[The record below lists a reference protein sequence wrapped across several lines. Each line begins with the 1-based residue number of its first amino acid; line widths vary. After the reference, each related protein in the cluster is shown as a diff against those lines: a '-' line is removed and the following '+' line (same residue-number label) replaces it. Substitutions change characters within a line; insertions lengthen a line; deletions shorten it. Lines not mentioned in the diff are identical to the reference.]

1 MRTLKKRIVSML
13 LVLVTL
19 LTILPT
25 SAFAATST
33 GTGITPTTDPNRWTT
48 RLTSTG
54 QPYSYRPP
62 MAAGK
67 QLYCMDLGYSYRY
80 GTASFLNSY
89 SYTSATGADADA
101 LWEKAIAK
109 TGLGEMD
116 AITKENVKWMMSYI
130 ADYTGEIPGSLFMAL
145 QTYIW
150 DNQSD
155 KSAGGDTSG
164 DIDAG
169 GFANADTYETYVGY
183 YNWMLEQ
190 KAKEDAEL
198 QAQVE
203 QYAAEG
209 KQASIVEDT
218 SSKWAVLAISGV
230 SGRQSFF
237 AYHAARKV
245 VTDDKPEG
253 GDNPPPPVAGD
264 GDITFKKV
272 IAGTTRGLDGAVYNI
287 YRDGQIVGS
296 DVTSGGGIITVND
309 VTKGLWTFVEVEAP
323 EGYALDPTP
332 HSVYVDVT
340 DGNKQYTVSASN
352 SPLPSLKITKAD
364 AQTFAKVKA
373 TFLVESLTGSYSTTV
388 TVDGEKTLPDLQP
401 GVYRI
406 TEQSVEEPYIKT
418 GTHQD
423 IALLAGAGTVEAAF
437 TNYQKPGLEILKKNI
452 ATGDPI
458 AHVTYKIEQIDGGY
472 STSAT
477 TDSKGRIFLE
487 NIPVGSYKVTE
498 INAPSDVILC
508 DIPQEIALGPGE
520 TRTVTFFNAVKP
532 SLKIVKR
539 CEIAK
544 DPIPNTKF
552 HIWWGSDN
560 TTTGAL
566 DDLGSFYTDE
576 NGEIILTGDALNSGW
591 YKVTEEAPAAG
602 FAPADEPTQE
612 FYLAGNENAVKIWE
626 NRPLSAL
633 VVFKYD
639 AKTGAALQGAEFQ
652 VRYLGGTSGT
662 GGTVIGT
669 YTTSENGAF
678 VVTGLKAGTYIV
690 EETKASPYYS
700 IDTPPQTVLLTGKDQ
715 DVVTLRFSNQ
725 PYGSVLIKKL
735 ADDANKTPLEGA
747 TFLVTDDKGT
757 FIGTSNGEFT
767 TDKSGSIQLP
777 KVPAG
782 TTIVAK
788 EIRAPEG
795 YALDSTPQ
803 TITVQAGENSPLTFF
818 DKPLCNL
825 TILKRDA
832 LTKKPL
838 AKAEFIVK
846 DSEGKPIG
854 TDNGRFVTGSD
865 GTVTVTGLTPNSTII
880 VSEDKAP
887 IGYIKDETPKTIVVR
902 SGVPNSLTF
911 DNEPAT
917 TLVIHKYIEGTEN
930 EPLAGVAFKV
940 VNGSGAAV
948 GTDDGVYYTD
958 KAGEIVLT
966 GLEPGTT
973 VVAREIKTV
982 DGFVLDGT
990 PQDILIKAGPAQNLT
1005 FWNKR
1010 DCTLTILKQSTDKKP
1025 LAGAEF
1031 LVTDAEGRAIG
1042 TNNGR
1047 YTSDRNGLITITG
1060 LQPGQTL
1067 VISEEKAPAGY
1078 VRDTTPKTIVI
1089 KADTPSSVIFEN
1101 APVGCLI
1108 INKLSTDR
1116 KTPLEGVTFK
1126 ITTATGEFVPDENGK
1141 ISSNGLYYTDAA
1153 GQIILKGVTGT
1164 LVVTEVAS
1172 IPGYTIDENTRTQT
1186 VVVNPDDTQSLYFYN
1201 KPVGGVEIIKT
1212 DADQPEVRIPDVTFE
1227 VRRMDDGLVD
1237 AVTTDANGRVFLTLE
1252 DGDYY
1257 AVETQAADGYKLDD
1271 TPHYFTVKDGKP
1283 TKLPVTNKAFS
1294 GILIHKIS
1302 STTGK
1307 GIPGVSF
1314 LLYDSGKNPIGEY
1327 VSDQR
1332 GYVYMDDLP
1341 SGGRYYLRELDNEGY
1356 IPDTQLKTV
1365 YVTAGR
1371 TTEIIWKNTPIT
1383 AQIQL
1388 IKKSADYNPT
1398 NGLPAGTL
1406 LEGAV
1411 FEIYDKAGNVVDT
1424 IRSDSRGRAVS
1435 KQLPLSRYTIREVK
1449 APENYGVSENVLT
1462 AYLEHEGQIVTF
1474 EVTNK
1479 SLITGVSIAKTGPK
1493 EVVSGQPV
1501 RYVFSGIA
1509 NRSNTRLENF
1519 YWRDTLPTAVRLE
1532 KVVTG
1537 TYNFVGSY
1545 KIVYKVNGAGDYR
1558 TLADNLNTR
1567 QNYSLVASPAAL
1579 GLAANERVTEIMFV
1593 FGQAPAGFTQVEAP
1607 ALYCT
1612 AASGLAAGSSFVN
1625 VADAG
1630 GVYNGQWV
1638 QAVTRWVTTVY
1649 GKPAKLPRTGY

>member
-1 MRTLKKRIVSML
+1 MCDLTGRYTYYEQVNIPFLKEQVVLYGLLFYYENVKGNQCMKTWKTRILSAML
-13 LVLVTL
+13 ALLTL
-19 LTILPT
+19 LTLLPT
-25 SAFAATST
+25 SALAASGS
-33 GTGITPTTDPNRWTT
+33 GTGIKATTDPNLWST

-54 QPYSYRPP
+54 QQYSYRPP

-89 SYTSATGADADA
+89 TYQSATGADADA
-101 LWEKAIAK
+101 LWEKAVAK

-116 AITKENVKWMMSYI
+116 TITKENVKWMMSYI

-183 YNWMLEQ
+183 YNWMLAQ

-198 QAQVE
+198 QKQIEEYTAQ
-203 QYAAEG
+203 G
-209 KQASIVEDT
+209 KQASIVEDV
-218 SSKWAVLAISGV
+218 SGKWAVLATSGTA
-230 SGRQSFF
+230 GRQSFF

-272 IAGTTRGLDGAVYNI
+272 IAGTTHGLDGAVFNI

-296 DVTSGGGIITVND
+296 DVTKNGGIIEVKD

-340 DGNKQYTVSASN
+340 DGDKQYTVSASN

-373 TFLVESLTGSYSTTV
+373 TFLVEALTGSYSTTV

-401 GVYRI
+401 GVYRV

-418 GTHQD
+418 STHQD

-437 TNYQKPGLEILKKNI
+437 TNYVKPGLEILKKNI
-452 ATGDPI
+452 ATGEPI
-458 AHVTYKIEQIDGGY
+458 AHVTYKIEQIDGSY
-472 STSAT
+472 STTAT
-477 TDSKGRIFLE
+477 TDGAGRIFLA

-498 INAPSDVILC
+498 VNVPSDVILC
-508 DIPQEIALGPGE
+508 DIPQTIALGPGE
-520 TRTVTFFNAVKP
+520 TRTVTFFNAMKP
-532 SLKIVKR
+532 SLKIIKR
-539 CEIAK
+539 CEVTK

-552 HIWWGSDN
+552 HIWWASDN
-560 TTTGAL
+560 TSIGAMN
-566 DDLGSFYTDE
+566 DLGSFYTDDH
-576 NGEIILTGDALNSGW
+576 GEIIFTGDALKSGW
-591 YKVTEEAPAAG
+591 YKVTEEAPASG

-639 AKTGAALQGAEFQ
+639 EKTGAALQGAEFQ
-652 VRYLGGTSGT
+652 IRYLGGTSGT

-669 YTTSENGAF
+669 YTTSENGSIIL
-678 VVTGLKAGTYIV
+678 TRLKAGTYIV
-690 EETKASPYYS
+690 EETKASPFYS

-715 DVVTLRFSNQ
+715 DVVTLRFGNQ

-735 ADDANKTPLEGA
+735 ADDANKTPLAGA

-757 FIGTSNGEFT
+757 FIGTANGEFT
-767 TDKSGSIQLP
+767 TDKSGAIQLP
-777 KVPAG
+777 KLPAG

-788 EIRAPEG
+788 EIRPPEG
-795 YALDSTPQ
+795 YALDGTPQ
-803 TITVQAGENSPLTFF
+803 TITVQAGENAPLTFY

-865 GTVTVTGLTPNSTII
+865 GTVTITALNPNATII

-911 DNEPAT
+911 DNEPST

-930 EPLAGVAFKV
+930 EPLSGVAFKV
-940 VNGSGAAV
+940 VDGSGAAV
-948 GTDDGVYYTD
+948 GPDDGVYYTD
-958 KAGEIVLT
+958 KAGEIVLN

-973 VVAREIKTV
+973 VVAREIKSV

-990 PQDILIKAGPAQNLT
+990 PQDILIKAGTVQNLT

-1010 DCTLTILKQSTDKKP
+1010 Q
-1025 LAGAEF
+1025 GA
-1031 LVTDAEGRAIG
+1031 
-1042 TNNGR
+1042 
-1047 YTSDRNGLITITG
+1047 
-1060 LQPGQTL
+1060 
-1067 VISEEKAPAGY
+1067 
-1078 VRDTTPKTIVI
+1078 
-1089 KADTPSSVIFEN
+1089 
-1101 APVGCLI
+1101 LI
-1108 INKLSTDR
+1108 INKLDAVT
-1116 KTPLEGVTFK
+1116 KKPLAGVTFK

-1141 ISSNGLYYTDAA
+1141 ISSNGLYYTDKN

-1164 LVVTEVAS
+1164 LVVTEEKS
-1172 IPGYTIDENTRTQT
+1172 IDGYAIDENTRTQT

-1201 KPVGGVEIIKT
+1201 APIGGVELIKVNA
-1212 DADQPEVRIPDVTFE
+1212 ADKTQRIPNTTFE
-1227 VRRMDDGLVD
+1227 IRRVSDGGLMDT
-1237 AVTTDANGRVFLTLE
+1237 VTTGPDGRVYAPLAS
-1252 DGDYY
+1252 DSYY
-1257 AVETQAADGYKLDD
+1257 AVETEAGKGFQLDN
-1271 TPHYFTVKDGKP
+1271 TPIYFTVEDGKMT
-1283 TKLPVTNKAFS
+1283 TKTVTNKAIS
-1294 GILIHKIS
+1294 GILIHKVNAI
-1302 STTGK
+1302 TGE
-1307 GIPGVSF
+1307 GIPGVTF
-1314 LLYDSGKNPIGEY
+1314 LLYDGNHRPIGEY
-1327 VSDQR
+1327 SSDQR
-1332 GYVYMDDLP
+1332 GYVYIDNLTE
-1341 SGGRYYLRELDNEGY
+1341 SGRYYLRELENEGY
-1356 IPDTQLKTV
+1356 VSDTELKTV
-1365 YVTAGR
+1365 YVRSGEV
-1371 TTEIIWKNTPIT
+1371 TELTWENTPICG
-1383 AQIQL
+1383 QIQI
-1388 IKKSADYNPT
+1388 IKKSANDNPI

-1424 IRSDSRGRAVS
+1424 IKSDRNGRAVS
-1435 KQLPLSRYTIREVK
+1435 KTLPLSRYTVREIK
-1449 APENYGVSENVLT
+1449 APANYSINPTVMT
-1462 AYLEHEGQIVTF
+1462 AYLEFNGQIVTF
-1474 EVTNK
+1474 EVQD
-1479 SLITGVSIAKTGPK
+1479 SSVSTGISIKKTGP
-1493 EVVSGQPV
+1493 VQAVPGQPI
-1501 RYVFSGIA
+1501 RYVFSDIKNSSTVA
-1509 NRSNTRLENF
+1509 LDSF
-1519 YWRDTLPTAVRLE
+1519 YWRDQLPAQVTLSKIVTGSYNQPLSY
-1532 KVVTG
+1532 KVV
-1537 TYNFVGSY
+1537 Y
-1545 KIVYKVNGAGDYR
+1545 KTNLSGDYR
-1558 TLADNLNTR
+1558 TLADNLSTSKVYVLDAR
-1567 QNYSLVASPAAL
+1567 PAVL
-1579 GLAANERVTEIMFV
+1579 GLAANERVTEVMFV
-1593 FGQAPAGFTQVEAP
+1593 FGNVKAGFAQVETPYIYA
-1607 ALYCT
+1607 T
-1612 AASGLAAGSSFVN
+1612 ARSGLANSSGIVN

-1630 GVYNGQWV
+1630 GLYNGQWI
-1638 QAVTRWVTTVY
+1638 QAVSRWLTTVY
-1649 GKPAKLPRTGY
+1649 TKTTAKLPKTGY

>member
-1 MRTLKKRIVSML
+1 MKTWKTRIMSAML
-13 LVLVTL
+13 ALLTL
-19 LTILPT
+19 LTLLPT
-25 SAFAATST
+25 SALAASGS
-33 GTGITPTTDPNRWTT
+33 GTGIKATTDPNLWST

-54 QPYSYRPP
+54 QQYSYRPP

-89 SYTSATGADADA
+89 TYQSATGADADA
-101 LWEKAIAK
+101 LWEKAVAK

-116 AITKENVKWMMSYI
+116 TITKENVKWMMSYI

-183 YNWMLEQ
+183 YNWMLAQ

-198 QAQVE
+198 QKQIEEYTV
-203 QYAAEG
+203 QG
-209 KQASIVEDT
+209 KQASIVEDV
-218 SSKWAVLAISGV
+218 SGKWAVLATSGTA
-230 SGRQSFF
+230 GRQSFF

-272 IAGTTRGLDGAVYNI
+272 IAGTTHGLDGAVFNI

-296 DVTSGGGIITVND
+296 DVTKNGGIIEVED

-340 DGNKQYTVSASN
+340 DGDKQYTVSASN

-401 GVYRI
+401 GVYRV

-437 TNYQKPGLEILKKNI
+437 TNYVKPGLEILKKNI
-452 ATGDPI
+452 ATGEPI
-458 AHVTYKIEQIDGGY
+458 AHVTYKIEQIDGSY
-472 STSAT
+472 STTAT
-477 TDSKGRIFLE
+477 TDGAGRIFLA

-498 INAPSDVILC
+498 VNVPSDVILC
-508 DIPQEIALGPGE
+508 DIPQTIALGPGE
-520 TRTVTFFNAVKP
+520 TRTVTFFNAMKP
-532 SLKIVKR
+532 SLKIIKR
-539 CEIAK
+539 CEVTK
-544 DPIPNTKF
+544 DSIPNTKF
-552 HIWWGSDN
+552 HIWWASDN
-560 TTTGAL
+560 TSTGAMN
-566 DDLGSFYTDE
+566 DLGSFYTDDH
-576 NGEIILTGDALNSGW
+576 GEIIFTGDALKSGW
-591 YKVTEEAPAAG
+591 YKVTEEAPASG

-639 AKTGAALQGAEFQ
+639 EKTGAALQGAEFQ
-652 VRYLGGTSGT
+652 IRYLGGTSGT

-669 YTTSENGAF
+669 YTTSENGSIIL
-678 VVTGLKAGTYIV
+678 TRLKAGTYIV
-690 EETKASPYYS
+690 EETKASPFYS
-700 IDTPPQTVLLTGKDQ
+700 IDTPPQTVLLSGKDQ

-735 ADDANKTPLEGA
+735 ADDANKTPLAGA
-747 TFLVTDDKGT
+747 TFLITDDKGT
-757 FIGTSNGEFT
+757 FIGTANGEFT
-767 TDKSGSIQLP
+767 TDKSGAIQLP
-777 KVPAG
+777 KLPAG

-788 EIRAPEG
+788 EIRPPEG
-795 YALDSTPQ
+795 YALDGTPQ
-803 TITVQAGENSPLTFF
+803 TITVQAGENAPLTFY

-865 GTVTVTGLTPNSTII
+865 GTVTITALNPNATII

-911 DNEPAT
+911 DNEPST

-930 EPLAGVAFKV
+930 EPLSGVAFKV
-940 VNGSGAAV
+940 VDGSGAAV
-948 GTDDGVYYTD
+948 GPDDGVYYTD
-958 KAGEIVLT
+958 KAGEIVLN

-973 VVAREIKTV
+973 VVAREIKSV

-990 PQDILIKAGPAQNLT
+990 PQDILIKAGTVQSLT

-1010 DCTLTILKQSTDKKP
+1010 Q
-1025 LAGAEF
+1025 GA
-1031 LVTDAEGRAIG
+1031 
-1042 TNNGR
+1042 
-1047 YTSDRNGLITITG
+1047 
-1060 LQPGQTL
+1060 
-1067 VISEEKAPAGY
+1067 
-1078 VRDTTPKTIVI
+1078 
-1089 KADTPSSVIFEN
+1089 
-1101 APVGCLI
+1101 LI
-1108 INKLSTDR
+1108 INKLDAVT
-1116 KTPLEGVTFK
+1116 KKPLAGVTFK
-1126 ITTATGEFVPDENGK
+1126 ITTAAGEFVPDENGK
-1141 ISSNGLYYTDAA
+1141 ISSNGLYYTNES

-1164 LVVTEVAS
+1164 LVVTEEKS
-1172 IPGYTIDENTRTQT
+1172 IDGYTIDENTRTQT

-1201 KPVGGVEIIKT
+1201 APIGGVELIKVNA
-1212 DADQPEVRIPDVTFE
+1212 ADETQRIPNTTFE
-1227 VRRMDDGLVD
+1227 IRRVSDGGLVD
-1237 AVTTDANGRVFLTLE
+1237 TVTTGT
-1252 DGDYY
+1252 DGHVYVPLASGSYY
-1257 AVETQAADGYKLDD
+1257 AVETKAGKGFQLDD
-1271 TPHYFTVKDGKP
+1271 TPIYFTVEDGKTT
-1283 TKLPVTNKAFS
+1283 TKTVTNKAIS
-1294 GILIHKIS
+1294 GILIHKVNAV
-1302 STTGK
+1302 TGE
-1307 GIPGVSF
+1307 GIYGVSF
-1314 LLYDSGKNPIGEY
+1314 ILYDASNNPIAQET
-1327 VSDQR
+1327 SDDR
-1332 GYVYMDDLP
+1332 GYVRFEGLED
-1341 SGGRYYLRELDNEGY
+1341 GRYYLRELENEGY
-1356 IPDTQLKTV
+1356 IPDTQKKTV
-1365 YVTAGR
+1365 YVKSVE
-1371 TTEIIWKNTPIT
+1371 TTEIEWQNTPIT
-1383 AQIQL
+1383 GQIQ
-1388 IKKSADYNPT
+1388 ITKRSADYNPT

-1411 FEIYDKAGNVVDT
+1411 FEITDKAGNVVDT
-1424 IRSDSRGRAVS
+1424 IRTNNRGLAVS
-1435 KQLPLSRYTIREVK
+1435 KRLPLSRYFVREVK
-1449 APENYGVSENVLT
+1449 APEHYGISEKELT
-1462 AYLEHEGQIVTF
+1462 VYLEHEGQIVRIET
-1474 EVTNK
+1474 ENK
-1479 SLITGVSIAKTGPK
+1479 SLATGISITKTGPK
-1493 EVVSGQPV
+1493 EIMANQPV
-1501 RYVFSGIA
+1501 RYAFSNIA
-1509 NRSNTRLENF
+1509 NTSNVSLSNF
-1519 YWRDTLPTAVRLE
+1519 YWRDTIPAQVRLE

-1537 TYNFVGSY
+1537 TYNFPGTY
-1545 KIVYKVNGAGDYR
+1545 KIVYRVNGGDYR
-1558 TLADNLNTR
+1558 TLADNLTTSK
-1567 QNYSLVASPAAL
+1567 NYTLAASSVAL
-1579 GLAANERVTEIMFV
+1579 GLASNERVTEIMFV
-1593 FGQAPAGFTQVEAP
+1593 FGQAPAGFAQVEKP
-1607 ALYCT
+1607 YLYCR
-1612 AASGLAAGSSFVN
+1612 AVAGLPAGSFVN
-1625 VADAG
+1625 VADVG
-1630 GVYNGQWV
+1630 GTYNGTWV
-1638 QAVTRWVTTVY
+1638 QAVSRWVTSVY
-1649 GKPAKLPRTGY
+1649 GKPTVPKLPRTGY

>member
-1 MRTLKKRIVSML
+1 MCDLTGRYTYYEQVNIPFLKEQVVLYGLLFYYENVKGNQCMKTWKTRILSAML
-13 LVLVTL
+13 ALLTL
-19 LTILPT
+19 LTLLPT
-25 SAFAATST
+25 SALAASGS
-33 GTGITPTTDPNRWTT
+33 GTGIKATTDPNLWST

-54 QPYSYRPP
+54 QQYSYRPP

-89 SYTSATGADADA
+89 TYQSATGADADA
-101 LWEKAIAK
+101 LWEKAVAK

-116 AITKENVKWMMSYI
+116 TITKENVKWMMSYI

-183 YNWMLEQ
+183 YNWMLAQ

-198 QAQVE
+198 QKQIEEYTAQ
-203 QYAAEG
+203 G
-209 KQASIVEDT
+209 KQASIVEDV
-218 SSKWAVLAISGV
+218 SGKWAVLATSGTA
-230 SGRQSFF
+230 GRQSFF

-272 IAGTTRGLDGAVYNI
+272 IAGTTHGLDGAVFNI

-296 DVTSGGGIITVND
+296 DVTKNGGIIEVKD

-340 DGNKQYTVSASN
+340 DGDKQYTVSASN

-373 TFLVESLTGSYSTTV
+373 TFLVEALTGSYSTTV

-401 GVYRI
+401 GVYRV

-418 GTHQD
+418 STHQD

-437 TNYQKPGLEILKKNI
+437 TNYVKPGLEILKKNI
-452 ATGDPI
+452 ATGEPI
-458 AHVTYKIEQIDGGY
+458 AHVTYKIEQIDGSY
-472 STSAT
+472 STTAT
-477 TDSKGRIFLE
+477 TDGAGRIFLA

-498 INAPSDVILC
+498 VNVPSDVILC
-508 DIPQEIALGPGE
+508 DIPQTIALGPGE
-520 TRTVTFFNAVKP
+520 TRTVTFFNAMKP
-532 SLKIVKR
+532 SLKIIKR
-539 CEIAK
+539 CEVTK

-552 HIWWGSDN
+552 HIWWASDN
-560 TTTGAL
+560 TSIGAMN
-566 DDLGSFYTDE
+566 DLGSFYTDDH
-576 NGEIILTGDALNSGW
+576 GEIIFTGDALKSGW
-591 YKVTEEAPAAG
+591 YKVTEEAPASG

-639 AKTGAALQGAEFQ
+639 EKTGAALQGAEFQ
-652 VRYLGGTSGT
+652 IRYLGGTSGT

-669 YTTSENGAF
+669 YTTSENGSIIL
-678 VVTGLKAGTYIV
+678 TRLKAGTYIV
-690 EETKASPYYS
+690 EETKASPFYS

-715 DVVTLRFSNQ
+715 DVVTLRFGNQ

-735 ADDANKTPLEGA
+735 ADDANKTPLAGA

-757 FIGTSNGEFT
+757 FIGTANGEFT
-767 TDKSGSIQLP
+767 TDKSGAIQLP
-777 KVPAG
+777 KLPAG

-788 EIRAPEG
+788 EIRPPEG
-795 YALDSTPQ
+795 YALDGTPQ
-803 TITVQAGENSPLTFF
+803 TITVQAGENAPLTFY

-865 GTVTVTGLTPNSTII
+865 GTVTITALNPNATII

-911 DNEPAT
+911 DNEPST

-930 EPLAGVAFKV
+930 EPLSGVAFKV
-940 VNGSGAAV
+940 VDGSGAAV
-948 GTDDGVYYTD
+948 GPDDGVYYTD
-958 KAGEIVLT
+958 KAGEIVLN

-973 VVAREIKTV
+973 VVAREIKSV

-990 PQDILIKAGPAQNLT
+990 PQDILIKAGTVQNLT

-1010 DCTLTILKQSTDKKP
+1010 Q
-1025 LAGAEF
+1025 GA
-1031 LVTDAEGRAIG
+1031 
-1042 TNNGR
+1042 
-1047 YTSDRNGLITITG
+1047 
-1060 LQPGQTL
+1060 
-1067 VISEEKAPAGY
+1067 
-1078 VRDTTPKTIVI
+1078 
-1089 KADTPSSVIFEN
+1089 
-1101 APVGCLI
+1101 LI
-1108 INKLSTDR
+1108 INKLDAVT
-1116 KTPLEGVTFK
+1116 KKPLAGVTFK

-1141 ISSNGLYYTDAA
+1141 ISSNGLYYTDKN

-1164 LVVTEVAS
+1164 LVVTEEKS
-1172 IPGYTIDENTRTQT
+1172 IDGYAIDENTRTQT

-1201 KPVGGVEIIKT
+1201 APIGGVELIKVNA
-1212 DADQPEVRIPDVTFE
+1212 ADKSQRIPNTTFE
-1227 VRRMDDGLVD
+1227 IRRVSDGGLMDT
-1237 AVTTDANGRVFLTLE
+1237 VTTGPDGRVYAPLAS
-1252 DGDYY
+1252 DSYY
-1257 AVETQAADGYKLDD
+1257 AVETEAGKGFQLDN
-1271 TPHYFTVKDGKP
+1271 TPIYFTVEDGKMT
-1283 TKLPVTNKAFS
+1283 TKTVTNKAIS
-1294 GILIHKIS
+1294 GILIHKVNAI
-1302 STTGK
+1302 TGE
-1307 GIPGVSF
+1307 GIPGVTF
-1314 LLYDSGKNPIGEY
+1314 LLYDGNHRPIGEY
-1327 VSDQR
+1327 SSDQR
-1332 GYVYMDDLP
+1332 GYVYIDNLTE
-1341 SGGRYYLRELDNEGY
+1341 SGRYYLRELENEGY
-1356 IPDTQLKTV
+1356 VSDTELKTV
-1365 YVTAGR
+1365 YVRSGEV
-1371 TTEIIWKNTPIT
+1371 TELTWENTPICG
-1383 AQIQL
+1383 QIQI
-1388 IKKSADYNPT
+1388 IKKSANDNPI

-1424 IRSDSRGRAVS
+1424 IKSDRNGRAVS
-1435 KQLPLSRYTIREVK
+1435 KTLPLSRYTVREIK
-1449 APENYGVSENVLT
+1449 APANYSINPTVMT
-1462 AYLEHEGQIVTF
+1462 AYLEFNGQIVTF
-1474 EVTNK
+1474 EVQD
-1479 SLITGVSIAKTGPK
+1479 SSVSTGISIKKTGP
-1493 EVVSGQPV
+1493 VQAVPGQPI
-1501 RYVFSGIA
+1501 RYVFSDIKNSSTVA
-1509 NRSNTRLENF
+1509 LDSF
-1519 YWRDTLPTAVRLE
+1519 YWRDQLPAQVTLSKIVTGSYNQPLSY
-1532 KVVTG
+1532 KVV
-1537 TYNFVGSY
+1537 Y
-1545 KIVYKVNGAGDYR
+1545 KTNLSGDYR
-1558 TLADNLNTR
+1558 TLADNLSTSKVYVLDAR
-1567 QNYSLVASPAAL
+1567 PAVL
-1579 GLAANERVTEIMFV
+1579 GLAANERVTEVMFV
-1593 FGQAPAGFTQVEAP
+1593 FGNVKAGFAQVETPYIYA
-1607 ALYCT
+1607 T
-1612 AASGLAAGSSFVN
+1612 ARSGLANSSGIVN

-1630 GVYNGQWV
+1630 GLYNGQWI
-1638 QAVTRWVTTVY
+1638 QAVSRWLTTVY
-1649 GKPAKLPRTGY
+1649 TKTTAKLPKTGY

>member
-1 MRTLKKRIVSML
+1 MKTWKTRILSAML
-13 LVLVTL
+13 ALLTL
-19 LTILPT
+19 LTLLPT
-25 SAFAATST
+25 SALAATGS
-33 GTGITPTTDPNRWTT
+33 GTGIKATTNPNLWST

-62 MAAGK
+62 MAAGR

-101 LWEKAIAK
+101 LLEKAVAK

-116 AITKENVKWMMSYI
+116 TITKENVKWMMSYI

-183 YNWMLEQ
+183 YNWMLAQ

-198 QAQVE
+198 QKQIEEYTAQ
-203 QYAAEG
+203 G
-209 KQASIVEDT
+209 KQASIVEDM
-218 SSKWAVLAISGV
+218 SGKWAVLATSGTA
-230 SGRQSFF
+230 GRQSFF
-237 AYHAARKV
+237 AYHTARKV

-272 IAGTTRGLDGAVYNI
+272 IAGTDRGLDGAVFNI

-296 DVTSGGGIITVND
+296 DVTKNGGIIEVKD

-340 DGNKQYTVSASN
+340 DGDKQYTVTASN

-364 AQTFAKVKA
+364 AQTFAKIKA
-373 TFLVESLTGSYSTTV
+373 TFLVESLTGNYSTTV

-437 TNYQKPGLEILKKNI
+437 TNYVKPGLEILKKNI
-452 ATGDPI
+452 ATGEPI
-458 AHVTYKIEQIDGGY
+458 AHVTYKIEQIDGSY
-472 STSAT
+472 STTAT
-477 TDSKGRIFLE
+477 TDGAGRIFLA

-498 INAPSDVILC
+498 VNVPSDVILC
-508 DIPQEIALGPGE
+508 DIPQTIALGPGE
-520 TRTVTFFNAVKP
+520 TRTVTFFNAMKP
-532 SLKIVKR
+532 SLKIIKR
-539 CEIAK
+539 CEVTK

-552 HIWWGSDN
+552 HIWWASDN
-560 TTTGAL
+560 TSTGAMN
-566 DDLGSFYTDE
+566 DLGSFYTDDH
-576 NGEIILTGDALNSGW
+576 GEIIFTGDALKSGW
-591 YKVTEEAPAAG
+591 YKVTEEAPASG

-639 AKTGAALQGAEFQ
+639 EKTGAALQGAEFQ
-652 VRYLGGTSGT
+652 IRYLGGTSGI

-669 YTTSENGAF
+669 YTTSENGSIIL
-678 VVTGLKAGTYIV
+678 TRLKAGTYIV
-690 EETKASPYYS
+690 EETKASPFYS
-700 IDTPPQTVLLTGKDQ
+700 IDTPPQTVLLSGKDQ

-735 ADDANKTPLEGA
+735 ADDASKTPLAGA
-747 TFLVTDDKGT
+747 TFLVTDNKGT
-757 FIGTSNGEFT
+757 FIGTANGEFT
-767 TDKSGSIQLP
+767 TDKSGAIQLP
-777 KVPAG
+777 KLPAG

-788 EIRAPEG
+788 EIRPPEG
-795 YALDSTPQ
+795 YALDGTPQ
-803 TITVQAGENSPLTFF
+803 TITVQAGENAPLTFY

-865 GTVTVTGLTPNSTII
+865 GTVTITALNPNATII

-911 DNEPAT
+911 DNEPST

-930 EPLAGVAFKV
+930 EPLSGVAFKV
-940 VNGSGAAV
+940 VDGSGAAV
-948 GTDDGVYYTD
+948 GPDDGVYYTD
-958 KAGEIVLT
+958 KAGEIVLN

-973 VVAREIKTV
+973 VVAREIKSV

-990 PQDILIKAGPAQNLT
+990 PQDILIKAGTVQNLT

-1010 DCTLTILKQSTDKKP
+1010 Q
-1025 LAGAEF
+1025 GA
-1031 LVTDAEGRAIG
+1031 
-1042 TNNGR
+1042 
-1047 YTSDRNGLITITG
+1047 
-1060 LQPGQTL
+1060 
-1067 VISEEKAPAGY
+1067 
-1078 VRDTTPKTIVI
+1078 
-1089 KADTPSSVIFEN
+1089 
-1101 APVGCLI
+1101 LI
-1108 INKLSTDR
+1108 INKLDAVT
-1116 KTPLEGVTFK
+1116 KKPLEGVTFK

-1141 ISSNGLYYTDAA
+1141 ISSNGLYYTDEN

-1164 LVVTEVAS
+1164 LVVTEEKS
-1172 IPGYTIDENTRTQT
+1172 ISGYTIDENTRTQT

-1201 KPVGGVEIIKT
+1201 APIGGVELIKVNA
-1212 DADQPEVRIPDVTFE
+1212 ADKTQRIPNTTFE
-1227 VRRMDDGLVD
+1227 IRRVSDGGLVD
-1237 AVTTDANGRVFLTLE
+1237 TVTTGTDGRVYVPLE
-1252 DGDYY
+1252 SGSYY
-1257 AVETQAADGYKLDD
+1257 VVETEAGKGFQLDS
-1271 TPHYFTVKDGKP
+1271 TPIYFTVEDGKMT
-1283 TKLPVTNKAFS
+1283 TKTVTNKAIS
-1294 GILIHKIS
+1294 GILIHKVDS
-1302 STTGK
+1302 ATGE

-1314 LLYDSGKNPIGEY
+1314 LLYDSTNAPIAQAT
-1327 VSDQR
+1327 SDDR
-1332 GYVYMDDLP
+1332 GYAYFEDL
-1341 SGGRYYLRELDNEGY
+1341 STGRYYLRELENEGY
-1356 IPDTQLKTV
+1356 VRDTQKKTV
-1365 YVTAGR
+1365 YVKSGE
-1371 TTEIIWKNTPIT
+1371 TTEVEWENTPIT
-1383 AQIQL
+1383 GQIQ
-1388 IKKSADYNPT
+1388 ITKRSADYNPT
-1398 NGLPAGTL
+1398 NGLSAGTL

-1411 FEIYDKAGNVVDT
+1411 FEITDKAGNVVDT
-1424 IRSDSRGRAVS
+1424 IRSNSRGLAIS
-1435 KQLPLSRYTIREVK
+1435 KQLPLSRYFVREVK
-1449 APENYGVSENVLT
+1449 APEHYGISEKELT
-1462 AYLEHEGQIVTF
+1462 VYLEYEGQIVRI
-1474 EVTNK
+1474 EVQDSN
-1479 SLITGVSIAKTGPK
+1479 LLTGVSIKKTGP
-1493 EVVSGQPV
+1493 VQAVPGQPI
-1501 RYVFSGIA
+1501 RYVFSEIK
-1509 NRSNTRLENF
+1509 NSSTTTLNSF
-1519 YWRDTLPTAVRLE
+1519 YWRDQLPAQVTLSKIVTGSYNQPLSY
-1532 KVVTG
+1532 KVV
-1537 TYNFVGSY
+1537 Y
-1545 KIVYKVNGAGDYR
+1545 KTNLSGDYR
-1558 TLADNLNTR
+1558 TLADNLSTSKVYVLDAR
-1567 QNYSLVASPAAL
+1567 PAVL
-1579 GLAANERVTEIMFV
+1579 GLAANERVTEVMFV
-1593 FGQAPAGFTQVEAP
+1593 FGIVPAGFAQVETPYIYA
-1607 ALYCT
+1607 T
-1612 AASGLAAGSSFVN
+1612 ARSGLANRSGIVN
-1625 VADAG
+1625 VAEAG
-1630 GVYNGQWV
+1630 GVYNGQWI
-1638 QAVTRWVTTVY
+1638 QAVSRWLTTVY
-1649 GKPAKLPRTGY
+1649 TKTTAKLPKTGY

>member
-1 MRTLKKRIVSML
+1 MCDLTGRYTYYEQVNIPFLKEQVVLYGLLFYYENVKGNQCMKTWKTRILSAML
-13 LVLVTL
+13 ALLTL
-19 LTILPT
+19 LTLLPT
-25 SAFAATST
+25 SALAASGS
-33 GTGITPTTDPNRWTT
+33 GTGIKATTDPNLWST

-54 QPYSYRPP
+54 QQYSYRPP

-89 SYTSATGADADA
+89 TYQSATGADADA
-101 LWEKAIAK
+101 LWEKAAAK

-116 AITKENVKWMMSYI
+116 TITKENVKWMMSYI

-183 YNWMLEQ
+183 YNWMLAQ

-198 QAQVE
+198 QKQIEEYTAQ
-203 QYAAEG
+203 G
-209 KQASIVEDT
+209 KQASIVEDV
-218 SSKWAVLAISGV
+218 SGKWAVLATSGTA
-230 SGRQSFF
+230 GRQSFF

-272 IAGTTRGLDGAVYNI
+272 IAGTTHGLDGAVFNI

-296 DVTSGGGIITVND
+296 DVTKNGGIIEVKD
-309 VTKGLWTFVEVEAP
+309 VTKGLWTFVEVEVP

-340 DGNKQYTVSASN
+340 DGDKQYTVSASN

-373 TFLVESLTGSYSTTV
+373 TFLVESLTGSYSATV

-423 IALLAGAGTVEAAF
+423 IALLAGAGTVEATF
-437 TNYQKPGLEILKKNI
+437 TNYVKPGLEILKKNI
-452 ATGDPI
+452 ATGEPI
-458 AHVTYKIEQIDGGY
+458 AHVTYKIEQIDGSY

-477 TDSKGRIFLE
+477 TDGAGRIFLA

-498 INAPSDVILC
+498 VNAPSDVILC
-508 DIPQEIALGPGE
+508 DIPQTIALGPGE
-520 TRTVTFFNAVKP
+520 TRTVTFFNAMKP
-532 SLKIVKR
+532 SLKIIKR
-539 CEIAK
+539 CEVTK

-552 HIWWGSDN
+552 HIWWASDN
-560 TTTGAL
+560 TSIGAMN
-566 DDLGSFYTDE
+566 DLGSFYTDDH
-576 NGEIILTGDALNSGW
+576 GEIIFTGDALKSGW
-591 YKVTEEAPAAG
+591 YKVTEETPASG

-639 AKTGAALQGAEFQ
+639 EKTGAALQGAEFQ
-652 VRYLGGTSGT
+652 IRYLGGTSGT

-669 YTTSENGAF
+669 YTTSENGSIIL
-678 VVTGLKAGTYIV
+678 TRLKAGTYIV
-690 EETKASPYYS
+690 EETKASPFYS
-700 IDTPPQTVLLTGKDQ
+700 IDTPPQTVLLSGKDQ

-735 ADDANKTPLEGA
+735 ADDVNKTPLAGA

-757 FIGTSNGEFT
+757 FIGTANGEFT
-767 TDKSGSIQLP
+767 TDKSGAIQLP
-777 KVPAG
+777 KLPAG

-788 EIRAPEG
+788 EIRPPEG
-795 YALDSTPQ
+795 YALDGTPQ
-803 TITVQAGENSPLTFF
+803 TITVQAGENAPLTFY

-865 GTVTVTGLTPNSTII
+865 GTVTITALNPNATII

-911 DNEPAT
+911 DNEPST

-930 EPLAGVAFKV
+930 EPLSGVAFRV
-940 VNGSGAAV
+940 VDGSGAAV
-948 GTDDGVYYTD
+948 GPDDGVYYTD
-958 KAGEIVLT
+958 KAGEIVLN

-973 VVAREIKTV
+973 VVAREIKSV

-990 PQDILIKAGPAQNLT
+990 PQDILIKAGTVQNLT

-1010 DCTLTILKQSTDKKP
+1010 Q
-1025 LAGAEF
+1025 GA
-1031 LVTDAEGRAIG
+1031 
-1042 TNNGR
+1042 
-1047 YTSDRNGLITITG
+1047 
-1060 LQPGQTL
+1060 
-1067 VISEEKAPAGY
+1067 
-1078 VRDTTPKTIVI
+1078 
-1089 KADTPSSVIFEN
+1089 
-1101 APVGCLI
+1101 LI
-1108 INKLSTDR
+1108 INKLDAVT
-1116 KTPLEGVTFK
+1116 KKPLEGVTFK
-1126 ITTATGEFVPDENGK
+1126 ITMANGEFIPDENGK
-1141 ISSNGLYYTDAA
+1141 ISSNGLYYTNES

-1164 LVVTEVAS
+1164 LVVTEEKS
-1172 IPGYTIDENTRTQT
+1172 IDGYTIDENTRTQT

-1201 KPVGGVEIIKT
+1201 APIGGVELIKVNA
-1212 DADQPEVRIPDVTFE
+1212 ADKTQRIPNTTFE
-1227 VRRMDDGLVD
+1227 IRRVSDGGLVTT
-1237 AVTTDANGRVFLTLE
+1237 VTTGTDGRVYVPLAS
-1252 DGDYY
+1252 GSYY
-1257 AVETQAADGYKLDD
+1257 AVETKAGKGFQLDS
-1271 TPHYFTVKDGKP
+1271 TPIYFTVEDGKTT
-1283 TKLPVTNKAFS
+1283 TKTVTNKAIS
-1294 GILIHKIS
+1294 GILIHKVNAV
-1302 STTGK
+1302 TGE
-1307 GIPGVSF
+1307 GIYGVSF
-1314 LLYDSGKNPIGEY
+1314 ILYDSGNNPIAQET
-1327 VSDQR
+1327 SDDR
-1332 GYVYMDDLP
+1332 GYVRFENLTA
-1341 SGGRYYLRELDNEGY
+1341 GRYYLRELENEGY
-1356 IPDTQLKTV
+1356 VRDTQKKTV
-1365 YVTAGR
+1365 YVKSGE
-1371 TTEIIWKNTPIT
+1371 TTEVEWENTPIT
-1383 AQIQL
+1383 GQIQ
-1388 IKKSADYNPT
+1388 ITKRSADYNST
-1398 NGLPAGTL
+1398 NGLSAGTL

-1411 FEIYDKAGNVVDT
+1411 FEITDKAGNVVDT
-1424 IRSDSRGRAVS
+1424 IRTNNRGLAVS
-1435 KQLPLSRYTIREVK
+1435 KRLPLSRYFVREVK
-1449 APENYGVSENVLT
+1449 APEHYGISEKELT
-1462 AYLEHEGQIVTF
+1462 VYLEHEGQIVRIET
-1474 EVTNK
+1474 ENK
-1479 SLITGVSIAKTGPK
+1479 SLATGISITKTGPK
-1493 EVVSGQPV
+1493 EIMANQPV
-1501 RYVFSGIA
+1501 RYAFSNIA
-1509 NRSNTRLENF
+1509 NTSNVSLSNF
-1519 YWRDTLPTAVRLE
+1519 YWRDTIPAQVRLE

-1537 TYNFVGSY
+1537 TYNFPGTY
-1545 KIVYKVNGAGDYR
+1545 KIVYRVNGGDYR
-1558 TLADNLNTR
+1558 TLADNLTTSK
-1567 QNYSLVASPAAL
+1567 NYTLAASSVAL
-1579 GLAANERVTEIMFV
+1579 GLASNERVTEIMFV
-1593 FGQAPAGFTQVEAP
+1593 FGQTPAGFAQVEKP
-1607 ALYCT
+1607 YLYCR
-1612 AASGLAAGSSFVN
+1612 AVAGLPAGSFVN
-1625 VADAG
+1625 VADVG
-1630 GVYNGQWV
+1630 GTYNGTWV
-1638 QAVTRWVTTVY
+1638 QAVSRWVTSVY
-1649 GKPAKLPRTGY
+1649 GKPTVPKLPRTGY